1 MRNSTLRDT
10 TLNPSIGRR
19 QSSRGGAPGPAA
31 GPKAANPP
39 KPRPRRLTT
48 ELRLARE
55 LPFDSTRAG
64 DSSHN
69 VEVRFVNAPPG
80 LRSGLTSASGTA
92 GFSLRT
98 EHAMATP

>member
-39 KPRPRRLTT
+39 KPSPEAA